1 VELPITIVIEPPS
14 LVTLRGGLRCRWLWV
29 SASVVVLA
37 VAVGLLV
44 LVANASRADALAT
57 STSADLRISSRPA
70 GAEAWIDG
78 RAIGH
83 TPAVV
88 AVAPGAHQLQLKAG
102 GAIDAGYALEV
113 QPPGAAFDAALWRR
127 QPQLTRVRPA
137 LPGASLASARLQS
150 DGQVALVLDV
160 GIDDELQ
167 AWRLEPISSAQEALL
182 GSLSG
187 SRLAVAPD
195 GQRVATVGAE
205 IGPPSPSGSKDGRS
219 VVWLSQAA
227 QPTAPLTPLW
237 HAPAAD
243 SLADLTWTPD
253 ERALLAVTE
262 QGSPTDRQVRTRLWL
277 IDVDSGSAR
286 HLFALPS
293 HIVPGAFSW
302 RPDGRQVA
310 LLAHAGSL
318 NALCLLDLEGEFRY
332 LADLEP
338 SSALPLPYPP
348 VAWSADSQRLAF
360 AAPRQEPAATP
371 STWLQAP
378 LRRVVYVADAG
389 ATAPRVLT
397 ELDAVSVAWRE
408 DGQLLALT
416 RGGDSGL
423 VVVLVDVAGHEQRL
437 LELPMRPADAY
448 AAEWGVGR
456 ARMLLARAAG
466 GELEYWVVRLGL
478 EEQP

>member
-29 SASVVVLA
+29 SAIVVVLA

-44 LVANASRADALAT
+44 LVANVSRADALAT

-78 RAIGH
+78 RAVGQ

-88 AVAPGAHQLQLKAG
+88 GVAPGAHQLQLKAE

-113 QPPGAAFDAALWRR
+113 QQPGAAFHAALWRR
-127 QPQLTRVRPA
+127 QPELIRVRPA

-150 DGQVALVLDV
+150 DGQVALALDV
-160 GIDDELQ
+160 GGHGELQ
-167 AWRLEPISSAQEALL
+167 AWQLDPITSAQEALP
-182 GSLSG
+182 GSLAG
-187 SRLAVAPD
+187 GRLAVAPN
-195 GQRVATVGAE
+195 GQRVATIGTE
-205 IGPPSPSGSKDGRS
+205 LGPPSPSRSNDGRS
-219 VVWLSQAA
+219 VVWLSEAA
-227 QPTAPLTPLW
+227 QPGAPLTAIW
-237 HAPAAD
+237 HAPATD
-243 SLADLTWTPD
+243 SLADLTWTPE
-253 ERALLAVTE
+253 ERGLLAVTE

-286 HLFALPS
+286 QLLALPS
-293 HIVPGAFSW
+293 HVVPGAFSW

-310 LLAHAGSL
+310 LLAHDGSL

-338 SSALPLPYPP
+338 SSVLPLPYPP
-348 VAWSADSQRLAF
+348 VTWSADSQRLAF

-371 STWLQAP
+371 STWLQTRP
-378 LRRVVYVADAG
+378 RRVVYVSNAG
-389 ATAPRVLT
+389 AVAPRVLT
-397 ELDAVSVAWRE
+397 ELNAVGVAWRE

-416 RGGDSGL
+416 RGRDSGL
-423 VVVLVDVAGHEQRL
+423 LVVLVDAAGHEQRL
-437 LELPMRPADAY
+437 LELPMRAADAY
-448 AAEWGVGR
+448 AAQWDVGR
-456 ARMLLARAAG
+456 ARMLLASAAG
-466 GELEYWVVRLGL
+466 SELDYWLVRLGL

>member
-1 VELPITIVIEPPS
+1 
-14 LVTLRGGLRCRWLWV
+14 
-29 SASVVVLA
+29 
-37 VAVGLLV
+37 
-44 LVANASRADALAT
+44 
-57 STSADLRISSRPA
+57 
-70 GAEAWIDG
+70 
-78 RAIGH
+78 
-83 TPAVV
+83 
-88 AVAPGAHQLQLKAG
+88 
-102 GAIDAGYALEV
+102 
-113 QPPGAAFDAALWRR
+113 
-127 QPQLTRVRPA
+127 
-137 LPGASLASARLQS
+137 LASARLQS

-160 GIDDELQ
+160 GIDDQLQ

-205 IGPPSPSGSKDGRS
+205 IGPPSSSGSKDGRS

-227 QPTAPLTPLW
+227 QPTAGLTPLW